1 MHVKHLASKNTMAK
15 GKTTFATNWVR
26 SAIAQKEVEK
36 ARMDGLISSSDSIKF
51 PSTERIPQ
59 PPSGYRVMFLAFLFR
74 GLSLPTH
81 EFLRGLLCVYG
92 HLTPSSISLAL

>member
-15 GKTTFATNWVR
+15 TTSATSWVR

-36 ARMDGLISSSDSIKF
+36 ARTDGLISSSYSIKF

-59 PPSGYRVMFLAFLFR
+59 P
-74 GLSLPTH
+74 
-81 EFLRGLLCVYG
+81 
-92 HLTPSSISLAL
+92 